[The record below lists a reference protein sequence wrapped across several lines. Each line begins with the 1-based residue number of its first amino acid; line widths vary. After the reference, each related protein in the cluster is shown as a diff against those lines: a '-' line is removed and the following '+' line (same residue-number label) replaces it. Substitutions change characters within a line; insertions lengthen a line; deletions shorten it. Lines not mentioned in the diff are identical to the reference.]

1 MTLLPGGDS
10 PAPQEVNKVTLFK
23 DPVYEDFGF
32 CVSDGLYERGIYV
45 ARVRKVNIVIIEKP
59 TATNATAGRAGGP
72 VRAAQGFRPSP
83 ADKPGQEIMML

>member
-45 ARVRKVNIVIIEKP
+45 ARVRKVNFVIIENKYMS
-59 TATNATAGRAGGP
+59 
-72 VRAAQGFRPSP
+72 V
-83 ADKPGQEIMML
+83 QELRSTSMLSRYS